1 MPLAAKLTDKG
12 TQHDGY
18 YETVITAGSSTVF
31 IDGLPAARQGD
42 PLTPHAKPKHPP
54 HPRKIARGSSTVF
67 IDGLPAARSG
77 DAVDCGGVVIG
88 GGKPEGEW
96 LVCGHPFRGR
106 GHRRAENQSQ

>member
-54 HPRKIARGSSTVF
+54 HPRKIP
-67 IDGLPAARSG
+67 PAQRYRPNRRE
-77 DAVDCGGVVIG
+77 
-88 GGKPEGEW
+88 KFP
-96 LVCGHPFRGR
+96 PR
-106 GHRRAENQSQ
+106 RRAPGTCFG